1 MKKFTTLL
9 PIGILLLSIAIL
21 FTNCKEKT
29 DDDPVVPAFSVTA
42 TTVWLQG
49 GGDGLQF
56 DAKCTNDNVT
66 MTKVEILD
74 PVQPPAVTYNF
85 NGAAFVKNEVF
96 GLQSSQ
102 EAYYKNTG
110 TWSFTFI
117 GTRTGDGTNFS
128 VLTTL
133 AVQ

>member
-1 MKKFTTLL
+1 MKNLNTLVSV
-9 PIGILLLSIAIL
+9 GILLLSIAIL
-21 FTNCKEKT
+21 FTNCKDKT
-29 DDDPVVPAFSVTA
+29 DDDPVVPAFSITA
-42 TTVWLQG
+42 TTVPLQG

-74 PVQPPAVTYNF
+74 PLGPPAVTYNL
-85 NGAAFVKNEVF
+85 NGTAFVKNEVF

-117 GTRTGDGTNFS
+117 GTRTGDGTDFS
-128 VLTTL
+128 ILTTL